1 MEERLQKF
9 LAEAGIA
16 SRRKSEELIAAGR
29 VQVNGQVVRE
39 LGVKI
44 DPAKDKVLFDN
55 KPVKAQ
61 ETKKV
66 YIMLH
71 KPEGY
76 VTTAKEQFGRPAVL
90 DLVQGVKERIFPVGR
105 LDYDTS
111 GLLLLTNDGDL
122 TYKLTHPKHDVDKTY
137 IAKLYGVPD
146 EGALQKF
153 RRGVVIDGRKT
164 RPAKIQILEKEK
176 DMRFCTAEIIIHE
189 GKNRQVRKMCE
200 AIKHPVAQLKRV
212 AAKIQILE
220 KEKDMRFCTAEIIIH
235 EGKNRQVRKMC
246 EAIKHPVAQL
256 KRVATGELTLGD
268 LPKGKYRY
276 LTEREIKYLKKL

>member
-16 SRRKSEELIAAGR
+16 SRRKAEELIAAGR
-29 VQVNGQVVRE
+29 VKVNGKIVTEQ
-39 LGVKI
+39 GVKI
-44 DPAKDKVLFDN
+44 NPQKDKVEFDN
-55 KPVKAQ
+55 RLIAVRA
-61 ETKKV
+61 EKKV

-90 DLVQGVKERIFPVGR
+90 DLIHGVQERIFPVGR

-122 TYKLTHPKHDVDKTY
+122 TYRLTHPSHDVEKTY
-137 IAKLYGVPD
+137 LAKVYGVPD
-146 EGALQKF
+146 EADLQKF
-153 RRGVVIDGRKT
+153 RRGVTVDGRKT
-164 RPAKIQILEKEK
+164 SPAKIRILERDK
-176 DMRFCTAEIIIHE
+176 DLRFSMVEITIHE
-189 GKNRQVRKMCE
+189 GR
-200 AIKHPVAQLKRV
+200 
-212 AAKIQILE
+212 
-220 KEKDMRFCTAEIIIH
+220 
-235 EGKNRQVRKMC
+235 NRQVRKMC

-256 KRVATGELTLGD
+256 KRVATGELQLGD
-268 LPKGKYRY
+268 LPKGKYRH

>member
-164 RPAKIQILEKEK
+164 RPAKIQILERKKICGSAQRKLSSTKAKTVRSEK
-176 DMRFCTAEIIIHE
+176 C
-189 GKNRQVRKMCE
+189 
-200 AIKHPVAQLKRV
+200 
-212 AAKIQILE
+212 AKPSNIPL
-220 KEKDMRFCTAEIIIH
+220 H
-235 EGKNRQVRKMC
+235 S
-246 EAIKHPVAQL
+246 
-256 KRVATGELTLGD
+256 
-268 LPKGKYRY
+268 
-276 LTEREIKYLKKL
+276 